1 MISLIFP
8 VMPRLVERRQKQTEA
23 QLSSGNA
30 QSAVNE
36 WGERVAKYIPAEIL
50 TFYTAAVSLIAA
62 YDPAVQATKRFWLFG
77 LAGLIF
83 WILTP
88 LWLGRFSN
96 DKSVKRT
103 NQVMGLV
110 AFGLWAYAFPAGW
123 FKDMGLYDPI
133 LAGVMLILFAAASG
147 FITPK

>member
-1 MISLIFP
+1 MRLSSAN
-8 VMPRLVERRQKQTEA
+8 MARLVERRQKPA
-23 QLSSGNA
+23 SDAADLSARKQNGL
-30 QSAVNE
+30 NE

-62 YDPAVQATKRFWLFG
+62 YDLTAQATKRLWLFAVAGLVFWL
-77 LAGLIF
+77 
-83 WILTP
+83 LTP
-88 LWLGRFSN
+88 FWLGRFSK
-96 DKSVKRT
+96 DKSVKIT
-103 NQVMGLV
+103 NQIVGFI

-133 LAGVMLILFAAASG
+133 LAGVLLILFAGVSG